1 MFLCHLQK
9 CQYIYIYIYIIYIS
23 KKDIKNVYIK
33 YIYIYQ
39 RRISDYF
46 NHLKYFCEN
55 IYVF

>member
-1 MFLCHLQK
+1 MSSTK
-9 CQYIYIYIYIIYIS
+9 MSIYIYIYIYIYIIYIS
-23 KKDIKNVYIK
+23 KKDIKNVYKK